1 MKKLKYILL
10 ALAVIVLGIGGY
22 IVYELKFKS
31 YDTADPEVDAL
42 LEETYNVELPD
53 GTVIVV
59 DKEGNVVEN
68 TTDDSKNNGV
78 TTTSAQT
85 SGSDDTDSDAT
96 QSGGGTDSANSGN
109 DSSNSNTSQTGTS
122 ANSNTGSNTGSSQSS
137 TGTNS
142 GSNTN
147 SNTNNNSNTGTNT
160 KPGSNTPAEKVTVAS
175 IKAKYEGTFKSLENQ
190 SRARMNSLISQ
201 AANEYSTKKANGESI
216 SYGYFYKKYMGAA
229 NGIESATD
237 STVNVVVGLVEKDLQ
252 KNGFDKSYAQ
262 SFKEEY
268 NAMKESLRSE
278 MMDKALS
285 FR

>member
-1 MKKLKYILL
+1 MKKLKYIFI
-10 ALAVIVLGIGGY
+10 ALAVIVLCIGGY

-42 LEETYNVELPD
+42 IEETYNVELPD

-59 DKEGNVVEN
+59 DKEGNIVEN
-68 TTDDSKNNGV
+68 KTLDSENNGV
-78 TTTSAQT
+78 TTASAQT
-85 SGSDDTDSDAT
+85 SSTNENSNSTQDDEE
-96 QSGGGTDSANSGN
+96 GTETGTSNNGN
-109 DSSNSNTSQTGTS
+109 GSSNSNSGQTGTS
-122 ANSNTGSNTGSSQSS
+122 ASSNTGSTGS
-137 TGTNS
+137 
-142 GSNTN
+142 N
-147 SNTNNNSNTGTNT
+147 SNTNPNTSTNTG
-160 KPGSNTPAEKVTVAS
+160 GSNKPAEKVTVAS

-190 SRARMNSLISQ
+190 SRARINSLISQ
-201 AANEYSTKKANGESI
+201 AANEYSTKKSNGESI

-229 NGIESATD
+229 KGVESATD

-262 SFKEEY
+262 SFVKEY

>member
-1 MKKLKYILL
+1 MKKLKYIFI
-10 ALAVIVLGIGGY
+10 ALAVIVLCIGGY

-42 LEETYNVELPD
+42 IEETYNVELPD

-59 DKEGNVVEN
+59 DKEGNIVEN
-68 TTDDSKNNGV
+68 KTSDSQNNGA
-78 TTTSAQT
+78 TTASAQT
-85 SGSDDTDSDAT
+85 SSTNENSDST
-96 QSGGGTDSANSGN
+96 QDDEEGTETGTTNNGN
-109 DSSNSNTSQTGTS
+109 GSSNSNSGQTGTS
-122 ANSNTGSNTGSSQSS
+122 ANSNTGSNTES
-137 TGTNS
+137 
-142 GSNTN
+142 N
-147 SNTNNNSNTGTNT
+147 SNTNKNPNTNTNTG
-160 KPGSNTPAEKVTVAS
+160 GSNTPAEKVTVAS

-201 AANEYSTKKANGESI
+201 AANEYSTKKSNGESI

-229 NGIESATD
+229 KGVESATD

-268 NAMKESLRSE
+268 NAMKESMRSE

>member
-1 MKKLKYILL
+1 MKKLKYIFI
-10 ALAVIVLGIGGY
+10 ALAVIVLCIGGY

-42 LEETYNVELPD
+42 IEETYNVELPD

-59 DKEGNVVEN
+59 DKEGNIVEN
-68 TTDDSKNNGV
+68 KTSDSQNNGV
-78 TTTSAQT
+78 TTASAQT
-85 SGSDDTDSDAT
+85 SSTNENSDST
-96 QSGGGTDSANSGN
+96 QDDEKGTETGTTNNGN
-109 DSSNSNTSQTGTS
+109 GSSNSNSGQTGTS
-122 ANSNTGSNTGSSQSS
+122 ASSNSSSNTGTTGS
-137 TGTNS
+137 NS
-142 GSNTN
+142 NAN
-147 SNTNNNSNTGTNT
+147 SNTNTNTG
-160 KPGSNTPAEKVTVAS
+160 GSNTPAEKVTVAS

-190 SRARMNSLISQ
+190 SRSRINSLISQ
-201 AANEYSTKKANGESI
+201 AANEYSTKKSNGESI

-262 SFKEEY
+262 SFKEDY

>member
-1 MKKLKYILL
+1 MKKLKYIFI
-10 ALAVIVLGIGGY
+10 ALAVIVLCIGGY

-42 LEETYNVELPD
+42 IEETYNVELPD
-53 GTVIVV
+53 GTTIVV
-59 DKEGNVVEN
+59 DKEGNIVEN
-68 TTDDSKNNGV
+68 KTSDSQNNGV
-78 TTTSAQT
+78 TTASAQT
-85 SGSDDTDSDAT
+85 SSTNEKSDST
-96 QSGGGTDSANSGN
+96 QDDEKGTETGTTNNGN
-109 DSSNSNTSQTGTS
+109 GSSNSNSGQTGTS
-122 ANSNTGSNTGSSQSS
+122 ASSNSS
-137 TGTNS
+137 
-142 GSNTN
+142 
-147 SNTNNNSNTGTNT
+147 SNTGTT
-160 KPGSNTPAEKVTVAS
+160 GSNSNANPNTNTNTGELNKPAEKVTVAS

-190 SRARMNSLISQ
+190 SRARINSLISQ
-201 AANEYSTKKANGESI
+201 AANEYSTKKSNGESI

-262 SFKEEY
+262 SFKEDY

>member
-1 MKKLKYILL
+1 MKKLKYIFI
-10 ALAVIVLGIGGY
+10 ALAVIVLCIGGY

-42 LEETYNVELPD
+42 IEETYNVELPD

-59 DKEGNVVEN
+59 DKEGNIVEN
-68 TTDDSKNNGV
+68 KTSDSQNNIV
-78 TTTSAQT
+78 TTASAQT
-85 SGSDDTDSDAT
+85 SSTDEDGTETGTTNNSEGSTNSY
-96 QSGGGTDSANSGN
+96 SG
-109 DSSNSNTSQTGTS
+109 QTGTS
-122 ANSNTGSNTGSSQSS
+122 TNSNAGSNTGSNTNSSK
-137 TGTNS
+137 NP
-142 GSNTN
+142 NTN
-147 SNTNNNSNTGTNT
+147 TNTG
-160 KPGSNTPAEKVTVAS
+160 GSNTPAEKVTVAS
-175 IKAKYEGTFKSLENQ
+175 IKSKYEGTFNSLENQ
-190 SRARMNSLISQ
+190 SRTRMNSLISQ
-201 AANEYSTKKANGESI
+201 AANEYSTKKSNGESI

-229 NGIESATD
+229 KGIESATD

>member
-1 MKKLKYILL
+1 MKKLKYIFI
-10 ALAVIVLGIGGY
+10 ALAVIVLCIGGY

-42 LEETYNVELPD
+42 IEETYNVELPD
-53 GTVIVV
+53 GTTIVV
-59 DKEGNVVEN
+59 DKEGNIVEN
-68 TTDDSKNNGV
+68 KTSDSQNNGV
-78 TTTSAQT
+78 TTASAQT
-85 SGSDDTDSDAT
+85 SSTNENSDST
-96 QSGGGTDSANSGN
+96 QDDEKGTETGTTNNGN
-109 DSSNSNTSQTGTS
+109 GSSNSNSGQTGTS
-122 ANSNTGSNTGSSQSS
+122 ASSNSS
-137 TGTNS
+137 
-142 GSNTN
+142 
-147 SNTNNNSNTGTNT
+147 SNTGTT
-160 KPGSNTPAEKVTVAS
+160 GSNSNANPNTNTNTGGSNKPAEKVTVAS

-190 SRARMNSLISQ
+190 SRARINSLISQ
-201 AANEYSTKKANGESI
+201 AANEYSTKKSNGESI

-229 NGIESATD
+229 KGVESATD

-262 SFKEEY
+262 SFVKEY

>member
-10 ALAVIVLGIGGY
+10 ALAVIVLCIGGY

-42 LEETYNVELPD
+42 IEETYNVELPD

-59 DKEGNVVEN
+59 DKEGNIVEN
-68 TTDDSKNNGV
+68 KTSDSQNNGV
-78 TTTSAQT
+78 TTASAQT
-85 SGSDDTDSDAT
+85 SSTDAD
-96 QSGGGTDSANSGN
+96 GTETGTTNSEDG
-109 DSSNSNTSQTGTS
+109 SSNFNFGQTGTS
-122 ANSNTGSNTGSSQSS
+122 ANSNTGSNTGS
-137 TGTNS
+137 
-142 GSNTN
+142 N
-147 SNTNNNSNTGTNT
+147 SNTNNNPNTNT
-160 KPGSNTPAEKVTVAS
+160 NTSGSNKPAEKVTVAS
-175 IKAKYEGTFKSLENQ
+175 IKSKYEGTFKSLENQ

-201 AANEYSTKKANGESI
+201 AANEYSTKKSNGESI

-229 NGIESATD
+229 KGVESATD

-262 SFKEEY
+262 SFVKEY
-268 NAMKESLRSE
+268 DAMKESLRAE

>member
-1 MKKLKYILL
+1 MKKLKYIFI
-10 ALAVIVLGIGGY
+10 ALAVIVLCIGGY

-42 LEETYNVELPD
+42 IEETYNVELPD
-53 GTVIVV
+53 GTTIVV
-59 DKEGNVVEN
+59 DKEGNIVEN
-68 TTDDSKNNGV
+68 KTSDSENNGV
-78 TTTSAQT
+78 TTASAQT
-85 SGSDDTDSDAT
+85 SSTNENSDST
-96 QSGGGTDSANSGN
+96 QDDKESTETGTTNNGN
-109 DSSNSNTSQTGTS
+109 GSSNSNSGQTGTS
-122 ANSNTGSNTGSSQSS
+122 ASS
-137 TGTNS
+137 NS
-142 GSNTN
+142 GSNTDATGSNSN
-147 SNTNNNSNTGTNT
+147 SNTNPNTNTNTG
-160 KPGSNTPAEKVTVAS
+160 GSNTPAEKVTVAS

-201 AANEYSTKKANGESI
+201 AANEYSTKKSNGESI

-229 NGIESATD
+229 KGVESATD

-262 SFKEEY
+262 SFKDEY

>member
-1 MKKLKYILL
+1 MKKLKYIFI
-10 ALAVIVLGIGGY
+10 ALAVIVLCIGGY

-42 LEETYNVELPD
+42 IEETYDVELPD

-59 DKEGNVVEN
+59 DKEGNIVEN
-68 TTDDSKNNGV
+68 KTADSQNNG
-78 TTTSAQT
+78 TTTASAQT
-85 SGSDDTDSDAT
+85 SNTDKS
-96 QSGGGTDSANSGN
+96 NSGSAQN
-109 DSSNSNTSQTGTS
+109 DDEEKGTGTSNNTNGSINSNSSQNGTS
-122 ANSNTGSNTGSSQSS
+122 ANSNTGST
-137 TGTNS
+137 
-142 GSNTN
+142 GSNTDSN
-147 SNTNNNSNTGTNT
+147 NNQNTNTNTG
-160 KPGSNTPAEKVTVAS
+160 GSNTPAEKVTVAS
-175 IKAKYEGTFKSLENQ
+175 IKSKYEGTFKSLENQ

-201 AANEYSTKKANGESI
+201 AANEYSTKKSNGESI
-216 SYGYFYKKYMGAA
+216 SYGYFYKKYIGAA
-229 NGIESATD
+229 KGIESATD

-262 SFKEEY
+262 SFAEEY

>member
-1 MKKLKYILL
+1 MKKLKYIFI
-10 ALAVIVLGIGGY
+10 ALAVIVLCIGGY

-42 LEETYNVELPD
+42 IEETYNVELPD

-59 DKEGNVVEN
+59 DKEGNIVEN
-68 TTDDSKNNGV
+68 KTSDSQNNGV
-78 TTTSAQT
+78 TTASAQT
-85 SGSDDTDSDAT
+85 SSTNENSDST
-96 QSGGGTDSANSGN
+96 QDDEKGTETGTTNNGN
-109 DSSNSNTSQTGTS
+109 GSSNSNSGQTGTS
-122 ANSNTGSNTGSSQSS
+122 ASSNSSSNTGTTGS
-137 TGTNS
+137 
-142 GSNTN
+142 N
-147 SNTNNNSNTGTNT
+147 SNTNPNTNTNTGGLN
-160 KPGSNTPAEKVTVAS
+160 KPAEKVTVAS

-190 SRARMNSLISQ
+190 SRTRMNSLISQ
-201 AANEYSTKKANGESI
+201 AANEYSTKKSNGESI

-229 NGIESATD
+229 KGVESATD

-262 SFKEEY
+262 SFKDEY
-268 NAMKESLRSE
+268 NGMKESLRSE

>member
-1 MKKLKYILL
+1 MKKLKYILI
-10 ALAVIVLGIGGY
+10 ALAVIVLCIGGY
-22 IVYELKFKS
+22 LVYELKFKS

-42 LEETYNVELPD
+42 IEETYNVELPD

-68 TTDDSKNNGV
+68 KTTDSQNNGV
-78 TTTSAQT
+78 TTASAQT
-85 SGSDDTDSDAT
+85 SDTDKTNSDST
-96 QSGGGTDSANSGN
+96 EKDEESGTGTTNSGN
-109 DSSNSNTSQTGTS
+109 GSSNSNSGQTGTS
-122 ANSNTGSNTGSSQSS
+122 ANSNTGSNTGS
-137 TGTNS
+137 TGSNS

-147 SNTNNNSNTGTNT
+147 SNTSQKPNTNT
-160 KPGSNTPAEKVTVAS
+160 NTAGSNTPAEKVTVAS
-175 IKAKYEGTFKSLENQ
+175 IKAKYEGTFKSLESQ

-201 AANEYSTKKANGESI
+201 AANEYSTKKSNGESI

-229 NGIESATD
+229 KGVESATD

-262 SFKEEY
+262 SFKDEY

>member
-1 MKKLKYILL
+1 MKKLKYIFI
-10 ALAVIVLGIGGY
+10 ALAVIVLCIGGY

-31 YDTADPEVDAL
+31 YDIADPEVDAL
-42 LEETYNVELPD
+42 IEETYNVELPD

-59 DKEGNVVEN
+59 DKEGNIVEN
-68 TTDDSKNNGV
+68 KTSDSQNNGV
-78 TTTSAQT
+78 TTASAQT
-85 SGSDDTDSDAT
+85 SSTNEDSDST
-96 QSGGGTDSANSGN
+96 QDDEKGTETGTTNNGN
-109 DSSNSNTSQTGTS
+109 GSSNSNSGQTGTS
-122 ANSNTGSNTGSSQSS
+122 ASSNSS
-137 TGTNS
+137 
-142 GSNTN
+142 
-147 SNTNNNSNTGTNT
+147 SNTGTT
-160 KPGSNTPAEKVTVAS
+160 GSNSNPNTNTNTGGSNKPAEKVTVAS
-175 IKAKYEGTFKSLENQ
+175 IKSKYEGTFKSLENQ
-190 SRARMNSLISQ
+190 SRARINSLISQ
-201 AANEYSTKKANGESI
+201 AANEYSTKKSNGESI

-262 SFKEEY
+262 SFKEDY

>member
-1 MKKLKYILL
+1 MKKLKYIFI
-10 ALAVIVLGIGGY
+10 ALAVIVLCIGGY

-42 LEETYNVELPD
+42 VEETYNVELPD

-59 DKEGNVVEN
+59 DKEGNIVEN
-68 TTDDSKNNGV
+68 KTSDSQNNGV
-78 TTTSAQT
+78 TTASAQT
-85 SGSDDTDSDAT
+85 SSTNENSDST
-96 QSGGGTDSANSGN
+96 QDDEKGTETGTTNNGN
-109 DSSNSNTSQTGTS
+109 GSSNSNSGQTGTS
-122 ANSNTGSNTGSSQSS
+122 ASSNSS
-137 TGTNS
+137 
-142 GSNTN
+142 
-147 SNTNNNSNTGTNT
+147 SNTGTT
-160 KPGSNTPAEKVTVAS
+160 GSNSNPNTNTNTGGSNKPAEKVTVAS

-190 SRARMNSLISQ
+190 SRARINSLISQ
-201 AANEYSTKKANGESI
+201 AANEYSTKKSNGESI

-262 SFKEEY
+262 SFKEDY

>member
-1 MKKLKYILL
+1 MKKLKYIFI
-10 ALAVIVLGIGGY
+10 ALAVIVLCIGGY

-42 LEETYNVELPD
+42 IEETYNVELPD

-59 DKEGNVVEN
+59 DKEGNIVEN
-68 TTDDSKNNGV
+68 KTSESQNNGV
-78 TTTSAQT
+78 TTASAQT
-85 SGSDDTDSDAT
+85 SSTNVNSDST
-96 QSGGGTDSANSGN
+96 QDDEEGTETGTTNNGN
-109 DSSNSNTSQTGTS
+109 GSSNSNSGQTGTS
-122 ANSNTGSNTGSSQSS
+122 ASSKSS
-137 TGTNS
+137 
-142 GSNTN
+142 
-147 SNTNNNSNTGTNT
+147 SNTGTT
-160 KPGSNTPAEKVTVAS
+160 GSNSNANPNTNTNTGGSNKPAEKVTVAS
-175 IKAKYEGTFKSLENQ
+175 IKSKYEGTFKSLENQ
-190 SRARMNSLISQ
+190 SRARINSLISQ
-201 AANEYSTKKANGESI
+201 AANEYSTKKSNGESI

-262 SFKEEY
+262 SFKEDY

>member
-1 MKKLKYILL
+1 MKKLKYIFI
-10 ALAVIVLGIGGY
+10 ALAVIVLSIGGY

-31 YDTADPEVDAL
+31 YDTTDPEVDAL
-42 LEETYNVELPD
+42 IEETYDVELPD

-59 DKEGNVVEN
+59 DKDGNIVEN
-68 TTDDSKNNGV
+68 KTAESTDNGKTSASVQTTGAGEKNSDSKQDNDEETEAG
-78 TTTSAQT
+78 TTNSRNESSNANSSQTVT
-85 SGSDDTDSDAT
+85 SGKSY
-96 QSGGGTDSANSGN
+96 
-109 DSSNSNTSQTGTS
+109 SSP
-122 ANSNTGSNTGSSQSS
+122 
-137 TGTNS
+137 NS

-147 SNTNNNSNTGTNT
+147 SNTNKNTNSNTGT
-160 KPGSNTPAEKVTVAS
+160 NTPAEKVTVAT
-175 IKAKYEGTFKSLENQ
+175 IKSKYEGTFKSLENQ
-190 SRARMNSLISQ
+190 SRVRINSLISQ
-201 AANEYSTKKANGESI
+201 AANEYSTKKSNGESI

-229 NGIESATD
+229 KGIESATD

-252 KNGFDKSYAQ
+252 KNGFDTSYAQ

>member
-1 MKKLKYILL
+1 MKKLKYILI
-10 ALAVIVLGIGGY
+10 ALAVIVLCIGGY
-22 IVYELKFKS
+22 LVYELKFKS

-42 LEETYNVELPD
+42 IEETYNVELPD

-68 TTDDSKNNGV
+68 KTSDSENNGV
-78 TTTSAQT
+78 TTASAQT
-85 SGSDDTDSDAT
+85 SGTDKTNSDTTEKDEE
-96 QSGGGTDSANSGN
+96 SGTGTTNSGN
-109 DSSNSNTSQTGTS
+109 GSSNSNSGQTGTS
-122 ANSNTGSNTGSSQSS
+122 ATSNNGSTGS
-137 TGTNS
+137 NS

-147 SNTNNNSNTGTNT
+147 SNISQNPNTNT
-160 KPGSNTPAEKVTVAS
+160 NTAGSNTPAEKVTVAS
-175 IKAKYEGTFKSLENQ
+175 IKAKYEGTFKSLESQ
-190 SRARMNSLISQ
+190 SRARINSLISQ
-201 AANEYSTKKANGESI
+201 AANEYSTKKSNGESI

-229 NGIESATD
+229 KGIESATD

>member
-1 MKKLKYILL
+1 MKKLKYILI
-10 ALAVIVLGIGGY
+10 ALAVVVLGIGGY

-31 YDTADPEVDAL
+31 YDTADPEVDSL
-42 LEETYNVELPD
+42 VEETYDVELPN

-59 DKEGNVVEN
+59 DKEGNIVEN
-68 TTDDSKNNGV
+68 KTSNSQNSS
-78 TTTSAQT
+78 TTTASAQT
-85 SGSDDTDSDAT
+85 SGSGQTNYGST
-96 QSGGGTDSANSGN
+96 QNNDKGTESGTSNNGNDSANSNSGQSGN
-109 DSSNSNTSQTGTS
+109 S
-122 ANSNTGSNTGSSQSS
+122 ANS
-137 TGTNS
+137 NS

-147 SNTNNNSNTGTNT
+147 DNSNTNTNT
-160 KPGSNTPAEKVTVAS
+160 KPGANTSTEKETVAT

-190 SRARMNSLISQ
+190 SRTRINSLISQ
-201 AANEYSTKKANGESI
+201 AANEYATKKSNGESI

-229 NGIESATD
+229 KGIESATD

-262 SFKEEY
+262 SFTEEY

>member
-1 MKKLKYILL
+1 MKKLKYIFI
-10 ALAVIVLGIGGY
+10 ALAVIVLCIGGY

-42 LEETYNVELPD
+42 IEETYNVELPD

-59 DKEGNVVEN
+59 DKEGNIVEN
-68 TTDDSKNNGV
+68 KTLDSQNNGV
-78 TTTSAQT
+78 TTASAQT
-85 SGSDDTDSDAT
+85 SSTNENSDST
-96 QSGGGTDSANSGN
+96 QDDEKGTETGTTNNGNS
-109 DSSNSNTSQTGTS
+109 SSNSNSGQTGTS
-122 ANSNTGSNTGSSQSS
+122 ASSNSS
-137 TGTNS
+137 
-142 GSNTN
+142 
-147 SNTNNNSNTGTNT
+147 SNTGTT
-160 KPGSNTPAEKVTVAS
+160 GSNSNANPSTNTNTGGSNQPAEKVTVAS
-175 IKAKYEGTFKSLENQ
+175 IKSKYEGTFKSLENQ
-190 SRARMNSLISQ
+190 SRARINSLISQ
-201 AANEYSTKKANGESI
+201 AANEYSTKKSNGESI

-262 SFKEEY
+262 SFKEDY

>member
-1 MKKLKYILL
+1 MKKLKYIFI
-10 ALAVIVLGIGGY
+10 ALAVIVLCIGGY

-42 LEETYNVELPD
+42 IEETYNVELPD

-59 DKEGNVVEN
+59 DKEGNIVEN
-68 TTDDSKNNGV
+68 KTSDSQNNGV
-78 TTTSAQT
+78 TTASAQT
-85 SGSDDTDSDAT
+85 SSTNENSVSTQDDE
-96 QSGGGTDSANSGN
+96 GTETGTTKSESS
-109 DSSNSNTSQTGTS
+109 SSNSNSGQTGTS
-122 ANSNTGSNTGSSQSS
+122 ANTNTGSNTGS
-137 TGTNS
+137 TGS
-142 GSNTN
+142 N
-147 SNTNNNSNTGTNT
+147 SNTNKNPNTNTNTG
-160 KPGSNTPAEKVTVAS
+160 GSNTPAEKVTVAS

-201 AANEYSTKKANGESI
+201 AANEYSTKKSNGESI

-229 NGIESATD
+229 KGVESATD

-262 SFKEEY
+262 SFKDEY

>member
-1 MKKLKYILL
+1 MKKLKYIFI
-10 ALAVIVLGIGGY
+10 ALAVIVLCIGGY

-42 LEETYNVELPD
+42 IEETYNVELPD

-59 DKEGNVVEN
+59 DKEGNIVEN
-68 TTDDSKNNGV
+68 KTSESQNNGV
-78 TTTSAQT
+78 TTASAQT
-85 SGSDDTDSDAT
+85 SSTNENSDST
-96 QSGGGTDSANSGN
+96 QDDEKGTETGTTNNGN
-109 DSSNSNTSQTGTS
+109 GSSNSNSGQTGTS
-122 ANSNTGSNTGSSQSS
+122 ASSNSS
-137 TGTNS
+137 
-142 GSNTN
+142 
-147 SNTNNNSNTGTNT
+147 SNTGTTGSNSNT
-160 KPGSNTPAEKVTVAS
+160 KPNTNTNTGGSNKPAEKVTVAS
-175 IKAKYEGTFKSLENQ
+175 IKSKYEGTFKSLENQ
-190 SRARMNSLISQ
+190 SRARINSLISQ
-201 AANEYSTKKANGESI
+201 AANEYSTKKSNGESI

-262 SFKEEY
+262 SFKEDY

>member
-1 MKKLKYILL
+1 MKKLKYIFI
-10 ALAVIVLGIGGY
+10 ALAVIVLCIGGY

-42 LEETYNVELPD
+42 IEETYNVELPD

-59 DKEGNVVEN
+59 DKEGNIVEN
-68 TTDDSKNNGV
+68 KTSDSQNNGV
-78 TTTSAQT
+78 TTASAQT
-85 SGSDDTDSDAT
+85 SSTNENSDST
-96 QSGGGTDSANSGN
+96 QDDEKGTETGTTNNGN
-109 DSSNSNTSQTGTS
+109 GSSNSNSGQTGTS
-122 ANSNTGSNTGSSQSS
+122 ASSNSS
-137 TGTNS
+137 
-142 GSNTN
+142 
-147 SNTNNNSNTGTNT
+147 SNTGTT
-160 KPGSNTPAEKVTVAS
+160 GSNSNANPNTNTNTGGSNKPAEKVTVAS

-190 SRARMNSLISQ
+190 SRARINSLISQ
-201 AANEYSTKKANGESI
+201 AANEYSTKKSNGESI

-229 NGIESATD
+229 NGIEAATD

-262 SFKEEY
+262 SFKEDY